1 MKKVQIAPS
10 ILSADFSNLE
20 SEVRT
25 IEKAGADMLHI
36 DVMDGHF
43 VNNITFGPALVKSIR
58 NKTDLTFDVHLMI
71 DPVIK
76 YITDFADAGAD
87 IITVHIEAEDD
98 TRGAVELVRSLGK
111 KAGIAINPET
121 KIDTIIPF
129 LDFID
134 QVIVMSVHPGFA
146 GQSFIRETI
155 GRVQDIK
162 AIIGSRDVK
171 LEVDGGINPLYS
183 QDCINA
189 GCDILVAG
197 TSIFSNENYK
207 DSINLLKKTI

>member
-25 IEKAGADMLHI
+25 IEKAGAHMLHI

-58 NKTDLTFDVHLMI
+58 NKTDLPFDVHLMI

-87 IITVHIEAEDD
+87 IFLVQIEPKNAI
-98 TRGAVELVRSLGK
+98 GAAFDLVDSFGK
-111 KAGIAINPET
+111 KLVMAINL
-121 KIDTIIPF
+121 KIKIITITQF
-129 LDFID
+129 LVFID
-134 QVIVMSVHPGFA
+134 QVILMSFNPAFPG
-146 GQSFIRETI
+146 
-155 GRVQDIK
+155 K
-162 AIIGSRDVK
+162 
-171 LEVDGGINPLYS
+171 
-183 QDCINA
+183 
-189 GCDILVAG
+189 
-197 TSIFSNENYK
+197 
-207 DSINLLKKTI
+207 

>member
-171 LEVDGGINPLYS
+171 LEVDGGINPSYS
-183 QDCINA
+183 QECINA

>member
-129 LDFID
+129 LDVID

>member
-1 MKKVQIAPS
+1 MHKVQIAPS

-20 SEVRT
+20 SEVRA
-25 IEKAGADMLHI
+25 IEKAGAHMLHI

-58 NKTDLTFDVHLMI
+58 DKTRLPFDVHLMI
-71 DPVIK
+71 DPVTK

-98 TRGAVELVRSLGK
+98 IQGAIELIRSLGK

-121 KIDTIIPF
+121 KIDKILPF
-129 LDFID
+129 IDAVD

-146 GQSFIRETI
+146 GQSFIRDSI
-155 GRVQDIK
+155 DRIQKIK
-162 AIIGSRDVK
+162 VLIASRNIL
-171 LEVDGGINPLYS
+171 LEVDGGISSLCS

-197 TSIFSNENYK
+197 SSIFNTNNYEH
-207 DSINLLKKTI
+207 SIREIIGS

>member
-87 IITVHIEAEDD
+87 IITVHIETEDD

>member
-58 NKTDLTFDVHLMI
+58 NKTDLPFDVHLMI

-111 KAGIAINPET
+111 KAGIAINPRT

-129 LDFID
+129 LDVID

-162 AIIGSRDVK
+162 AIIGSRDIK

>member
-129 LDFID
+129 LDVID

-146 GQSFIRETI
+146 GQSFIREAI

-162 AIIGSRDVK
+162 AIIGSRDIK

>member
-20 SEVRT
+20 REVRT
-25 IEKAGADMLHI
+25 IEKAGAHMLHI

-58 NKTDLTFDVHLMI
+58 NKTGLPFDVHLMI
-71 DPVIK
+71 DPVVK

-98 TRGAVELVRSLGK
+98 IRGAVELIRSLGK

-129 LDFID
+129 LDIID
-134 QVIVMSVHPGFA
+134 QVIVMSVHPGSA
-146 GQSFIRETI
+146 GQPFIGDSIDRI
-155 GRVQDIK
+155 GKIK
-162 AIIGSRDVK
+162 ALIANRDIL
-171 LEVDGGINPLYS
+171 LEVDGGISSLCS

-197 TSIFSNENYK
+197 SSIFNSNNYER
-207 DSINLLKKTI
+207 SISEIMGS

>member
-111 KAGIAINPET
+111 KAGIAINPRT

-129 LDFID
+129 LDVID

-162 AIIGSRDVK
+162 AIIGSRDIK

>member
-58 NKTDLTFDVHLMI
+58 NKTDLPFDVHLMI

-76 YITDFADAGAD
+76 YIIDFADAGAD
-87 IITVHIEAEDD
+87 IITVHIETEDD

-129 LDFID
+129 LDVID

-162 AIIGSRDVK
+162 AIIGSRDIK

>member
-1 MKKVQIAPS
+1 MHKVQIAPS

-20 SEVRT
+20 SEVRA
-25 IEKAGADMLHI
+25 IEKAGAHMLHI

-58 NKTDLTFDVHLMI
+58 DKTKLPFDVHLMI
-71 DPVIK
+71 DPVTK

-98 TRGAVELVRSLGK
+98 IQGAIELIRSLGK

-121 KIDTIIPF
+121 KIDKILPF
-129 LDFID
+129 IDVVD

-146 GQSFIRETI
+146 GQSFIRDSI
-155 GRVQDIK
+155 DRIQKIK
-162 AIIGSRDVK
+162 VLIASRNIL
-171 LEVDGGINPLYS
+171 LEVDGGISSLCS

-197 TSIFSNENYK
+197 SSIFNTNNYEH
-207 DSINLLKKTI
+207 SIREIIGS

>member
-87 IITVHIEAEDD
+87 IITVHIETEDD

-111 KAGIAINPET
+111 KAGIAINPRT

-129 LDFID
+129 LDVID

>member
-76 YITDFADAGAD
+76 YITDFVDAGAD

-129 LDFID
+129 LDVID

-162 AIIGSRDVK
+162 AIIGSRDIK

>member
-1 MKKVQIAPS
+1 
-10 ILSADFSNLE
+10 
-20 SEVRT
+20 
-25 IEKAGADMLHI
+25 MLHI

-58 NKTDLTFDVHLMI
+58 DKTKLPFDVHLMI
-71 DPVIK
+71 DPVTK

-98 TRGAVELVRSLGK
+98 IQGAIELIRSLGK

-121 KIDTIIPF
+121 KIDKILPF
-129 LDFID
+129 IDVVD

-146 GQSFIRETI
+146 GQSFIRDSI
-155 GRVQDIK
+155 DRIQKIK
-162 AIIGSRDVK
+162 VLIASRNIL
-171 LEVDGGINPLYS
+171 LEVDGGISSLCS

-197 TSIFSNENYK
+197 SSIFNTNNYEH
-207 DSINLLKKTI
+207 SIREIIGS

>member
-1 MKKVQIAPS
+1 MQKVQIAPS

-25 IEKAGADMLHI
+25 IEKAGAHMLHI

-58 NKTDLTFDVHLMI
+58 NKTGLPFDVHLMI
-71 DPVIK
+71 DPVVK

-98 TRGAVELVRSLGK
+98 IRGAVELVRSLGK
-111 KAGIAINPET
+111 KAGIAINPDT

-129 LDFID
+129 LDVID

-146 GQSFIRETI
+146 GQSFIGDSIDRI
-155 GRVQDIK
+155 QKIK
-162 AIIGSRDVK
+162 ALIANRDVL
-171 LEVDGGINPLYS
+171 LEVDGGINSLCS

-189 GCDILVAG
+189 GWDILVAG
-197 TSIFSNENYK
+197 SSIFNTNNYEL
-207 DSINLLKKTI
+207 SIREIMGS

>member
-1 MKKVQIAPS
+1 MQKVQIAPS

-25 IEKAGADMLHI
+25 IEKAGAHMLHI

-58 NKTDLTFDVHLMI
+58 NKTGLPFDVHLMI
-71 DPVIK
+71 DPVVK

-98 TRGAVELVRSLGK
+98 IRGAVELVQSLGK
-111 KAGIAINPET
+111 KAGIAINPDT

-129 LDFID
+129 LDVID

-146 GQSFIRETI
+146 GQSFIGDSIDRI
-155 GRVQDIK
+155 QKIK
-162 AIIGSRDVK
+162 ALIANRDIL
-171 LEVDGGINPLYS
+171 LEVDGGINSLCS
-183 QDCINA
+183 QACINA

-197 TSIFSNENYK
+197 SSIFKTNNYER
-207 DSINLLKKTI
+207 SISEIMGS

>member
-58 NKTDLTFDVHLMI
+58 NKTDLPFDVHLMI

-87 IITVHIEAEDD
+87 IITVHIETEDD

-162 AIIGSRDVK
+162 AIIGSRDIK

>member
-58 NKTDLTFDVHLMI
+58 NKTDLPFDVHLMI

-76 YITDFADAGAD
+76 YIIDFADAGAD
-87 IITVHIEAEDD
+87 IITVHIETEDD

-162 AIIGSRDVK
+162 AIIGSRDIK

>member
-162 AIIGSRDVK
+162 AIIGSRDIK

>member
-20 SEVRT
+20 SEVRN
-25 IEKAGADMLHI
+25 IEKAGAHMLHI

-58 NKTDLTFDVHLMI
+58 NKTDLPFDVHLMI

-76 YITDFADAGAD
+76 YIKDFADAGAD

-121 KIDTIIPF
+121 KIDTIMPF
-129 LDFID
+129 LDVID

-146 GQSFIRETI
+146 GQSFISNSIDRIRKIKTLI
-155 GRVQDIK
+155 ANRDIL
-162 AIIGSRDVK
+162 
-171 LEVDGGINPLYS
+171 LEVDGGINSFCS

-197 TSIFSNENYK
+197 SSIFNTNNYEL
-207 DSINLLKKTI
+207 SISEIMGS

>member
-1 MKKVQIAPS
+1 MHKVQIAPS

-20 SEVRT
+20 SEVRA
-25 IEKAGADMLHI
+25 IEKAGAHMLHI

-58 NKTDLTFDVHLMI
+58 DKTRLPFDVHLMI
-71 DPVIK
+71 DPVTK

-87 IITVHIEAEDD
+87 IITVHTEAEDD
-98 TRGAVELVRSLGK
+98 TQGAIELIRSLGK

-121 KIDTIIPF
+121 KIDKILPF
-129 LDFID
+129 IDAVD

-146 GQSFIRETI
+146 GQSFIRDSI
-155 GRVQDIK
+155 DRIQKIK
-162 AIIGSRDVK
+162 VLIASRNIL
-171 LEVDGGINPLYS
+171 LEVDGGISSLCS

-197 TSIFSNENYK
+197 SSIFNTNNYEH
-207 DSINLLKKTI
+207 SIREIIGS

>member
-1 MKKVQIAPS
+1 MHKVQIAPS

-20 SEVRT
+20 SEVRA
-25 IEKAGADMLHI
+25 IEKAGAHMLHI

-58 NKTDLTFDVHLMI
+58 DKTRLPFDVHLMI
-71 DPVIK
+71 DPVTK

-87 IITVHIEAEDD
+87 IITVHTEAEDD
-98 TRGAVELVRSLGK
+98 TQGAIELIRSLGK

-121 KIDTIIPF
+121 KIDKILPF
-129 LDFID
+129 IDIVD

-146 GQSFIRETI
+146 GQSFIRDSI
-155 GRVQDIK
+155 DRIRKIK
-162 AIIGSRDVK
+162 VLIASRNIL
-171 LEVDGGINPLYS
+171 LEVDGGISSLCS

-197 TSIFSNENYK
+197 SSIFNTNNYEH
-207 DSINLLKKTI
+207 SIREIIGS

>member
-1 MKKVQIAPS
+1 MQKVQIAPS

-25 IEKAGADMLHI
+25 IEKAGAHMLHI

-58 NKTDLTFDVHLMI
+58 NKTGLPFDVHLMI
-71 DPVIK
+71 DPVVK

-87 IITVHIEAEDD
+87 IITEHIDAEDD
-98 TRGAVELVRSLGK
+98 IRGAVELVRSLGK
-111 KAGIAINPET
+111 KAGIAINPDT

-129 LDFID
+129 LDVID

-146 GQSFIRETI
+146 GQSFIGDSIDRI
-155 GRVQDIK
+155 QKIK
-162 AIIGSRDVK
+162 ALIANR
-171 LEVDGGINPLYS
+171 
-183 QDCINA
+183 
-189 GCDILVAG
+189 DILLERF
-197 TSIFSNENYK
+197 T
-207 DSINLLKKTI
+207 KKL

>member
-20 SEVRT
+20 REVRT
-25 IEKAGADMLHI
+25 IEKAGAHMLHI

-58 NKTDLTFDVHLMI
+58 NKTDLPFDVHLMI

-98 TRGAVELVRSLGK
+98 IRGAVELVRSLGK

-121 KIDTIIPF
+121 KIDTITPF
-129 LDFID
+129 LDVID

-146 GQSFIRETI
+146 GQSFIGDSIDRI
-155 GRVQDIK
+155 RKIK
-162 AIIGSRDVK
+162 ALIANRDIL
-171 LEVDGGINPLYS
+171 LEVDGGISSLCS
-183 QDCINA
+183 HDCINA

-197 TSIFSNENYK
+197 SSIFNTNNYER
-207 DSINLLKKTI
+207 SIREIMGS

>member
-1 MKKVQIAPS
+1 MHKVQIAPS

-20 SEVRT
+20 SEVRA
-25 IEKAGADMLHI
+25 IEKAGAHMLHI

-58 NKTDLTFDVHLMI
+58 DKTRLPFDVHLMI
-71 DPVIK
+71 DPVTK

-98 TRGAVELVRSLGK
+98 IQGAIELIRSLGK

-121 KIDTIIPF
+121 QIDKILPF
-129 LDFID
+129 IDIVD

-146 GQSFIRETI
+146 GQSFIRDSI
-155 GRVQDIK
+155 DRIRKIK
-162 AIIGSRDVK
+162 VLVASRNIL
-171 LEVDGGINPLYS
+171 LEVDGGISSLCS

-197 TSIFSNENYK
+197 SSIFNTNNYEH
-207 DSINLLKKTI
+207 SIREIIGS

>member
-1 MKKVQIAPS
+1 MHKVQIAPS

-20 SEVRT
+20 SEVRA
-25 IEKAGADMLHI
+25 IEKAGAHMLHI

-58 NKTDLTFDVHLMI
+58 DKTRLPFDVHLMI
-71 DPVIK
+71 DPVTK

-98 TRGAVELVRSLGK
+98 IQGAIELIRSLGK

-121 KIDTIIPF
+121 KIDKILPF
-129 LDFID
+129 IDIVD

-146 GQSFIRETI
+146 GQSFIRDSI
-155 GRVQDIK
+155 DRIQKIK
-162 AIIGSRDVK
+162 VLIASRNIL
-171 LEVDGGINPLYS
+171 LEVDGGISSLCS

-197 TSIFSNENYK
+197 SSIFNTNNYEH
-207 DSINLLKKTI
+207 SIREIIGS

>member
-1 MKKVQIAPS
+1 MHKVQIAPS

-20 SEVRT
+20 SEVRA
-25 IEKAGADMLHI
+25 IEKAGAHMLHI

-58 NKTDLTFDVHLMI
+58 DKTRLPFDVHLMI
-71 DPVIK
+71 DPVTK

-98 TRGAVELVRSLGK
+98 IQGAIELIRSLGK

-121 KIDTIIPF
+121 KIDKILPF
-129 LDFID
+129 IDVVD

-146 GQSFIRETI
+146 GQSFIRDSI
-155 GRVQDIK
+155 DRIQKIK
-162 AIIGSRDVK
+162 VLIASRNIL
-171 LEVDGGINPLYS
+171 LEVDGGISSLCS

-197 TSIFSNENYK
+197 SSIFNTNNYEH
-207 DSINLLKKTI
+207 SIREIIGS

>member
-111 KAGIAINPET
+111 KAGIAINPRT

-129 LDFID
+129 LDVID